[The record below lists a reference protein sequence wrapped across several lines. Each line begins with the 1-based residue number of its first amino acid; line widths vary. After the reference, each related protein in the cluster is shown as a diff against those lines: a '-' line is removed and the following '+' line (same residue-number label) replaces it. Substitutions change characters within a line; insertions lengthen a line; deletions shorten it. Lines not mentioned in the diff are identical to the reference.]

1 MKNYGH
7 EANLTNLPKQ
17 NNKLYV
23 INYILVALWIALMG
37 IIIWFSDQPDYVSQ
51 EQSLT
56 VGKWLCNIVV
66 HGYESMN
73 QTTQIEYAKML
84 DHFVRKSAHFCEFA
98 ALGALTYN
106 AVFVLYFYLTHKKD
120 VLSAETDRYKK
131 LFLFGK
137 PLLTRILLSVLWCAL
152 FAASDEFHQ
161 LFVIGRYSSPLD
173 VLLDT
178 CGSATGIMFIVL
190 IIYLIR
196 RAKSGHTKSHHAKS
210 RREKSHH

>member
-1 MKNYGH
+1 MKIIDN
-7 EANLTNLPKQ
+7 EANLTDLTKQ
-17 NNKLYV
+17 NKKLHA
-23 INYILVALWIALMG
+23 INYILIALWITLMG
-37 IIIWFSDQPDYVSQ
+37 VIIWFSDQPDYVSQ

-66 HGYESMN
+66 HGYDSMN

-120 VLSAETDRYKK
+120 ILSAETDRSKK

-190 IIYLIR
+190 ILYLIR
-196 RAKSGHTKSHHAKS
+196 HAKS
-210 RREKSHH
+210 RREKSRHSK